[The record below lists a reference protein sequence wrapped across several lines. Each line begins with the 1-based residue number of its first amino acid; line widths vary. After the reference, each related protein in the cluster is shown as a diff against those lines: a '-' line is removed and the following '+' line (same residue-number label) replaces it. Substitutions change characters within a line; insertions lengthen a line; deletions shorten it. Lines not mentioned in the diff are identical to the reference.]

1 MMTCAIDMPPR
12 KPKTYKLDEQLIAA
26 LERLSES
33 MGMSSG
39 NYVEQVL
46 WRHCQGMGEI
56 KPTEQP
62 PKDQRGGKREGSGRR
77 KVKLDDEETNDGQ

>member
-1 MMTCAIDMPPR
+1 MITCAIDMPPR
-12 KPKTYKLDEQLIAA
+12 KPKTYKLDERLIEA
-26 LERLSES
+26 LERIAES

-56 KPTEQP
+56 NPTEQP
-62 PKDQRGGKREGSGRR
+62 PKDQRGGKRDRAGRP
-77 KVKLDDEETNDGQ
+77 KLNKDSSIEPEE